1 MVNLIK
7 LILVCCL
14 AVPISGLS
22 GAQGVTSTF
31 DVMLYVNQ
39 DMPDKD
45 RLVTHATAFQFPKQ
59 VTRFVR
65 QKACQPWFKTNNA
78 DPYKTL
84 SVVIMPF
91 TPRGGWDQVGSVT
104 WVIRKHSKDD
114 KVCWLASLHL
124 LQMVG
129 DEMQQLGNRTLW
141 QHQFC
146 THHSWQL
153 TLQTE

>member
-7 LILVCCL
+7 LNLVCCL
-14 AVPISGLS
+14 AVPTSGLS
-22 GAQGVTSTF
+22 DAQGVTSTF

-78 DPYKTL
+78 DQYKTL
-84 SVVIMPF
+84 SVVI
-91 TPRGGWDQVGSVT
+91 TPWGVGPGWISHMGHQEAQQGRQGLLARIFASAADGG
-104 WVIRKHSKDD
+104 
-114 KVCWLASLHL
+114 
-124 LQMVG
+124 
-129 DEMQQLGNRTLW
+129 
-141 QHQFC
+141 
-146 THHSWQL
+146 
-153 TLQTE
+153 